1 MLRLRAAATTSLGL
15 TLRGVAHIV
24 ASFVLSTVVYSAIY
38 AAAVPEAELNY
49 PLHFGLCDPPNVTR
63 RVAAARLAPSD
74 AGGRVAAAAPPL
86 APGYKYMARLCLELP
101 ESPPNVEVGTFLAEL
116 SLYGG
121 DSGEAAA
128 DGPPVTALD
137 AVQAATPPAPPAM
150 LFASARPFVL
160 RYRSPQVRWLGNLF
174 FMLPLVLGLLEEKQ
188 THCAPLADELHNR
201 RDHPVLEMRVA
212 LSSCSLQEG
221 EPPASREAGRQG
233 RGRRE
238 GARLGRGLAARAG
251 CEGRGREGCGCGGL
265 SAARG

>member
-1 MLRLRAAATTSLGL
+1 
-15 TLRGVAHIV
+15 
-24 ASFVLSTVVYSAIY
+24 
-38 AAAVPEAELNY
+38 
-49 PLHFGLCDPPNVTR
+49 
-63 RVAAARLAPSD
+63 
-74 AGGRVAAAAPPL
+74 
-86 APGYKYMARLCLELP
+86 
-101 ESPPNVEVGTFLAEL
+101 
-116 SLYGG
+116 
-121 DSGEAAA
+121 
-128 DGPPVTALD
+128 
-137 AVQAATPPAPPAM
+137 M